1 MNLHEFQAKE
11 LLQRYGISIPFARL
25 VRTAEE
31 AGEVTYRDFVLRGI
45 SAIVLKAQIH
55 AGGRGKGH
63 VVHAET
69 GEPITWNGSTVRGV
83 MLVRE
88 GNIADKAYRL
98 ALHMIGHRLVTAQT
112 GPAGRRIRFIL
123 IEEALPIAQEL
134 YVGITLDRSRKRPLL
149 MVSAEG
155 GVEIEALAAE
165 RPEALVREHI
175 HPLWGFQSFQAR
187 RIAFRIGLGNEFL
200 APFTELLH
208 RLVRAYEELECQLVE
223 LNPLV
228 RTADGRFLALDAKI
242 TLDDN
247 ALFRHPEY
255 AALRDSEEEDP
266 LEREAS
272 RYQLN
277 YVKLDGNVG
286 CMVNGAGLAMAT
298 MDMIQ
303 LAGGRPANFLDV
315 GGAANVERIAHAF
328 RIMLSDPNVR
338 AALVNIFGGIVRC
351 DRVANGIVQ
360 ALQHIEVHVPII
372 IRLEGTNADE
382 AARILQNSGLRF
394 RVART
399 LEEAALQVREALAE
413 AEVSPYVP

>member
-11 LLQRYGISIPFARL
+11 LLQRYGVPLPFGRL

-45 SAIVLKAQIH
+45 QAVVLKAQIH

-63 VVHAET
+63 MFHAET
-69 GEPITWNGSTVRGV
+69 GEPLLWNGSPVRGV
-83 MLVRE
+83 MLVSE

-98 ALHMIGHRLVTAQT
+98 ALHMLGHRLVTAQT
-112 GPAGRRIRFIL
+112 GPAGRRVRFLL

-134 YVGITLDRSRKRPLL
+134 YVGITLDRSHRRPLI

-155 GVEIEALAAE
+155 GVEIETLAAE

-175 HPLWGFQSFQAR
+175 HPFWGFQPFQAR
-187 RIAFRIGLGNEFL
+187 RIAFRLGLEVSSL
-200 APFTELLH
+200 PPLTELLQK
-208 RLVRAYEELECQLVE
+208 LSRAYEELDCQLLE

-228 RTADGRFLALDAKI
+228 RTSDGRFLALDAKI
-242 TLDDN
+242 VLDDN

-255 AALRDSEEEDP
+255 SSLRDIEEEDP
-266 LEREAS
+266 LEAEAS
-272 RYQLN
+272 RHQLS

-315 GGAANVERIAHAF
+315 GGAANVDRIAQAF
-328 RIMLSDPNVR
+328 RTMLSDPNVR
-338 AALVNIFGGIVRC
+338 VALVNIFGGIVRC
-351 DRVANGIVQ
+351 DRVAHGIVQ
-360 ALQHIEVHVPII
+360 ALQQIEPRVPIV
-372 IRLEGTNADE
+372 IRLEGTNAEE
-382 AARILQNSGLRF
+382 AARILANSGLRF
-394 RVART
+394 RIART
-399 LEEAALQVREALAE
+399 LEEATARIRDALTEL
-413 AEVSPYVP
+413 EVSPAV